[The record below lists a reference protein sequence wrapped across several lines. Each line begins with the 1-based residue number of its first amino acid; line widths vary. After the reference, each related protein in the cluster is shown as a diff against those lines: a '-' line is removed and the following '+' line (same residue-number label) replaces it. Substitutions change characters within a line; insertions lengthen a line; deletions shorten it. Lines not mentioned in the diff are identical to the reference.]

1 MGKITI
7 LKETS
12 RNPIQLIGKMSGICY
27 GSNIEDNEKNY
38 KRGVDCL
45 KNNHGR
51 TLESVDVYMILD
63 GYSAKT
69 VREFYTH
76 IGGAPMRL
84 QSSTR
89 YIDYAKKGLPCVVPP
104 KIAANKDANKL
115 YLDAI
120 ETIHS
125 AARRLEEEFGVT
137 KEDASM
143 LFPLAM
149 VSKFVVKCNLRML
162 IDMSH
167 QRMCTRAFWEYRNLM
182 NDLCNALEV
191 IDEEWAYIID
201 NFMKPKCE
209 LTGICPE
216 TFGCGRYSKSK
227 D

>member
-216 TFGCGRYSKSK
+216 TFGCGRYPKSK

>member
-27 GSNIEDNEKNY
+27 GSNIEDSEKNY
-38 KRGVDCL
+38 KRGIDCL

-209 LTGICPE
+209 LTGTCPE
-216 TFGCGRYSKSK
+216 TFGCGRYPKSK

>member
-7 LKETS
+7 LEETS
-12 RNPIQLIGKMSGICY
+12 KNPIQLIGKMSGICY
-27 GSNIEDNEKNY
+27 GSNIEDSAKNY
-38 KRGVDCL
+38 KRGIDCL

-51 TLESVDVYMILD
+51 TLESVDIYMILD

-89 YIDYAKKGLPCVVPP
+89 YIDYAKKGLPCIVPP
-104 KIAANKDANKL
+104 KVAANKEANKI
-115 YLDAI
+115 YLDTI
-120 ETIHS
+120 EKIQD
-125 AARRLEEEFGVT
+125 AARKLEEGFDIS

-167 QRMCTRAFWEYRNLM
+167 QRMCARAFWEYRNLM
-182 NDLCNALEV
+182 NDLCNALETR
-191 IDEEWAYIID
+191 DDEWAYIID

-209 LTGICPE
+209 LTGTCPE
-216 TFGCGRYSKSK
+216 TFGCGRYPKNK